1 MAMMRGVF
9 ERCLDDSRRL
19 IEAVLADPGL
29 LVGLESAGL
38 LVAECFRRRGRLFV
52 CGNGGSLADAMH
64 VAEEFS
70 GRFRNDRQPY
80 PAIAFSDPSHM
91 SCVANDYG
99 FEYVFS
105 RQVEALGHAGDVLM
119 LLSTSG
125 NSANLIE
132 AAKSAKAIG
141 VRVVGFLGKGGGMVA
156 PLCDLSLVF
165 PGKTSDRIQELQ
177 MLTLHALI
185 EGVEKA
191 LGHD

>member
-1 MAMMRGVF
+1 MMRGVF
-9 ERCLDDSRRL
+9 ERCLEDSGRL
-19 IEAVLADPGL
+19 IDEVLADSVL
-29 LVGLESAGL
+29 LAGLESAGQ

-52 CGNGGSLADAMH
+52 CGNGGSMADAMH

-70 GRFRNDRQPY
+70 GRFRKDRQPY

-119 LLSTSG
+119 VLSTSG

-132 AAKSAKAIG
+132 AATSARGLG
-141 VRVVGFLGKGGGMVA
+141 VRVVGFLGKGGGAVA
-156 PLCDLSLVF
+156 SLCDLPLVF
-165 PGKTSDRIQELQ
+165 PGRTSDRIQELH

-191 LGHD
+191 LGHE